1 MFVVLVKLRSDSYVS
16 QAFLFFILIVFFAL
30 LVWRKMYDELFANKM
45 SNVTQETKNFI
56 RTM

>member
-1 MFVVLVKLRSDSYVS
+1 MRFSSFY
-16 QAFLFFILIVFFAL
+16 FFILIVFFAL